1 MFIPHPRMML
11 RLDVNSHREQRWLGL
26 GVGRPEAHAWK
37 FDEGMPRNVTS
48 ERPSCL
54 KRTGGQ

>member
-1 MFIPHPRMML
+1 MML